1 MLHHKTKSAIEY
13 YESDIFKSDGL
24 VCAFSTRIGGN
35 TPAPLNSF
43 SLGTAGREEFA
54 EHVTQNR
61 QKLCSVL
68 NLDYAK
74 IVNPRQ
80 VHSANIKTVS
90 SAGED
95 LSNIDGII
103 TAQKGLAVLLLF
115 ADCTPVVIF
124 DEKQKILGVIHAGWR
139 GTAAGITRKAADILK
154 NNFNSNP
161 ENIKAVIGPS
171 ICQDCYPVDEKTA
184 SELKKCVSNPDESI
198 FIESDKGIKIDL
210 KKLNELQ
217 LIEAG
222 VPRINIDRTD
232 FCTSCRN
239 DIFYSH
245 RKDKGE
251 TGRHGVIASIK

>member
-1 MLHHKTKSAIEY
+1 MLHLKTKSTIKY
-13 YESDIFKSDGL
+13 YESDIFNDDEL

-35 TPAPLNSF
+35 TPKPLDSF

-54 EHVTQNR
+54 SYIAQNR
-61 QKLCSVL
+61 QQFCSAL
-68 NLDYAK
+68 GLDHTK

-80 VHSANIKTVS
+80 VHSANIKIVS
-90 SAGED
+90 SLGED
-95 LSNIDGII
+95 VSNTDGII
-103 TAQKGLAVLLLF
+103 TAEKGLAVLLLF

-139 GTAAGITRKAADILK
+139 GTAAGISQKAVNILRSE
-154 NNFNSNP
+154 FNSDP
-161 ENIKAVIGPS
+161 ENLKAVIGPS
-171 ICQDCYPVDEKTA
+171 ICQNCYPVDEKTA
-184 SELKKCVSNPDESI
+184 SELEKSVANPDKSI
-198 FIESDKGIKIDL
+198 FVKTDKGIKIDL

-217 LIEAG
+217 LIQAG
-222 VPRINIDRTD
+222 VHADNIDTTA
-232 FCTSCRN
+232 FCTSCSN

>member
-1 MLHHKTKSAIEY
+1 MLQLKTKFSTEY
-13 YESDIFKSDGL
+13 FESDIFDTNEL
-24 VCAFSTRIGGN
+24 ICAFSTRIGGN

-54 EHVTQNR
+54 GYIKQNR
-61 QKLCSVL
+61 EKFCSVHG
-68 NLDYAK
+68 LDYGK
-74 IVNPRQ
+74 IINPRQ
-80 VHSANIKTVS
+80 VHSANIKIVS
-90 SAGED
+90 SAKED
-95 LSNIDGII
+95 LTNTDGII
-103 TAQKGLAVLLLF
+103 TAEKGLPVLLLF

-139 GTAAGITRKAADILK
+139 GTAASITGKAAEILK
-154 NNFNSNP
+154 REFNSKP

-184 SELKKCVSNPDESI
+184 LELRKSVTKADKDI
-198 FIESDKGIKIDL
+198 FVESDKGIKIDL
-210 KKLNELQ
+210 KKINELQ
-217 LIEAG
+217 LTEAG
-222 VPRINIDRTD
+222 VLRKNIDRTD
-232 FCTSCRN
+232 LCTSCRN